1 MTWNML
7 ILRSAFPS
15 NLSTTKLSKN
25 IMSRYSIN
33 FQEDKEKNPWVK
45 IKTFTIINVTEAP
58 SKPEASATKKN
69 VLSTTEY
76 TAWKVPKYRFFSGP
90 DFLIFGLNTEIY
102 GVNLRIQSEYRKIR
116 TRNNSTFGHFSR
128 SGRSSQWK

>member
-1 MTWNML
+1 ML

-76 TAWKVPKYRFFSGP
+76 TA
-90 DFLIFGLNTEIY
+90 
-102 GVNLRIQSEYRKIR
+102 
-116 TRNNSTFGHFSR
+116 
-128 SGRSSQWK
+128 